1 VKVLFISR
9 KNSQGY
15 GGLSRFYAELS
26 SRFPKSILKP
36 DLIHLCD
43 ATLLPLGFILKLI
56 YRKPMTVSIHG
67 LDLVYPNRIYQ
78 TILRA
83 LLPKADAIIAISLPT
98 LQLLEQFNLKK
109 SQLFVIPNGI
119 STSHLNFPN
128 LPDSPDLPNLK
139 SKIIL
144 LTVGNLVL
152 RKGHVWFLRKVFRKL
167 SSQFIYIIVGEGSQ
181 REVIER
187 TIKRLRLTSR
197 VNLVSRVD
205 NSELAYLYQTA
216 HIYVCPNQAIEGD
229 FEGFGIA
236 AGEAAAM
243 GLPTVASNVDGI
255 PQVIRDGKNG
265 ILVESTPQAFIEAI
279 NRLKSPV
286 IRKKLGQK
294 AKIYTQKHYSWQK
307 TIREYTKIFQ
317 EVVGKN

>member
-1 VKVLFISR
+1 MKVLFISR

-15 GGLSRFYAELS
+15 GGLSRFYAQLS

-56 YRKPMTVSIHG
+56 YRKPLTVSVHG
-67 LDLVYPNRIYQ
+67 LDLVYPNRLYQ
-78 TILRA
+78 TILHS
-83 LLPKADAIIAISLPT
+83 LLPKADAVIAVSSAT
-98 LQLLEQFNLKK
+98 QALLKPFNINK
-109 SQLFVIPNGI
+109 SKLFTIPNGI
-119 STSHLNFPN
+119 STIHLNSPTLIDFPN
-128 LPDSPDLPNLK
+128 LRG
-139 SKIIL
+139 KIVL

-152 RKGHVWFLRKVFRKL
+152 RKGHVWFIRKVFRKL

-181 REVIER
+181 REVIKR
-187 TIKRLRLTSR
+187 TIERLRLTSR

-236 AGEAAAM
+236 CGEAALM
-243 GLPTVASNVDGI
+243 GLPVVASNVDGI